1 MKSNIKGQ
9 TIKAPSIDQVLAE
22 RKNTHGDFT
31 ENAQISQDLKAVLHA
46 SSGWQNLSAD
56 KKEALEMVMH
66 KSARICTGNANE
78 VDHWRD
84 IGGYSKLAQDRC
96 STEVGPTVYKRSK
109 RSS

>member
-1 MKSNIKGQ
+1 MKSNIKSQ
-9 TIKAPSIDQVLAE
+9 SVDQVLAE
-22 RKNTHGDFT
+22 RKNTHGEFS
-31 ENAQISQDLKAVLHA
+31 ENAQISQDLKAILHA
-46 SSGWQNLSAD
+46 SSGWHNLSAD

-66 KSARICTGNANE
+66 KTARICTGNANE

-96 STEVGPTVYKRSK
+96 STEVGSTILKRSK